1 MDCWDSVYELR
12 IENFNVVHFA
22 FSGVEAIQCYQCNS
36 YEQKDCLNLGMVR
49 QGHSQN
55 DTKALTDGH
64 KYLKE
69 CVPGVGMRSQL
80 AGEEAF
86 CRKTVFTVDSNRE
99 QRIVRGCGW
108 LRESNPAM
116 HNSCYN
122 ADSGG
127 YTEVICTCTENSC
140 NRTAS
145 THTPSLLLVGWS
157 SILAALLLS
166 SITKAT

>member
-1 MDCWDSVYELR
+1 MKSR
-12 IENFNVVHFA
+12 IENWEFRIIRCSFRFA
-22 FSGVEAIQCYQCNS
+22 GVEAIQCYQCNS
-36 YEQKDCLNLGMVR
+36 YEQKDCLDLGAVAGQPINGNNETER
-49 QGHSQN
+49 LLGGQ
-55 DTKALTDGH
+55 

-80 AGEEAF
+80 ADVAPF

-99 QRIVRGCGW
+99 QRVVRGCGW

-127 YTEVICTCTENSC
+127 YTEIICTCNENNC

-145 THTPSLLLVGWS
+145 THATS
-157 SILAALLLS
+157 SVLWCSSVLAALFLS
-166 SITKAT
+166 FVMATT